1 MEPELEQ
8 RCAALDVHPTA
19 PLAGAGQSLAT
30 DQVLALEEAVTAQ
43 FPEALSVISAE
54 GMKSERR
61 ALRIRV
67 RDLAHEYSGDTLRLR
82 FALSAGSFATTVLRE
97 IIAGAAT
104 GE

>member
-1 MEPELEQ
+1 M
-8 RCAALDVHPTA
+8 
-19 PLAGAGQSLAT
+19 
-30 DQVLALEEAVTAQ
+30 LALEDAVAAQ
-43 FPEALSVISAE
+43 YPEALAVIQAE

-67 RDLAHEYSGDTLRLR
+67 RELEHEYSGDTLRLR